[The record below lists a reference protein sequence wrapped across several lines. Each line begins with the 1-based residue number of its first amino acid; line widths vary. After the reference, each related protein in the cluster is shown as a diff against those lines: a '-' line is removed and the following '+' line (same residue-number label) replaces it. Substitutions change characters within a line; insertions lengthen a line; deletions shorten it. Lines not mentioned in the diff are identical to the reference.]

1 MPHPFFYGTMQLE
14 DIMKNWFTA
23 DEHYFHENAR
33 LGWGNPDKA
42 RPFTSALDMK
52 EGLIARHNEVVQP
65 EDIVWHVGDMFWR
78 TCSYEEAF
86 NVLSRLNGIHH
97 YVLGNHEEVL
107 QSQYR
112 LRGFFASFT
121 ERRYIKTD
129 GGPKHGIVLDHFSG
143 RVWNKSAQGAWQLYG
158 HSHNE
163 LESREDSK
171 SLLSCD
177 VGVDSWDCY
186 PVSLEQIAEVMRV
199 KKENRDGNTGDN
211 RKG

>member
-1 MPHPFFYGTMQLE
+1 MAGHYQLRE
-14 DIMKNWFTA
+14 RFESIGERVFM
-23 DEHYFHENAR
+23 
-33 LGWGNPDKA
+33 
-42 RPFTSALDMK
+42 
-52 EGLIARHNEVVQP
+52 
-65 EDIVWHVGDMFWR
+65 
-78 TCSYEEAF
+78 
-86 NVLSRLNGIHH
+86 
-97 YVLGNHEEVL
+97 
-107 QSQYR
+107 
-112 LRGFFASFT
+112 GF
-121 ERRYIKTD
+121 D

-143 RVWNKSAQGAWQLYG
+143 RVWNKSGQGSWQLYG

-199 KKENRDGNTGDN
+199 KKEYRDGNTGDN